1 MTPIVLFD
9 GDCHF
14 CNSSVQFIIKHDHK
28 GIYYFAPL
36 QSKRAQVLLEKHQ
49 ISIDI
54 NSLVLI
60 ENDRAFIKSAA
71 VLKICRNLHG
81 IWSFFYVFNIFPKRL
96 LNSIYDVMAKNR
108 YRWFGMKTYCKIYP
122 EDIRK
127 RFLED

>member
-14 CNSSVQFIIKHDHK
+14 CDWSVQFIIKHDHK

-49 ISIDI
+49 ISFDV
-54 NSLVLI
+54 NSIVLI
-60 ENDRAFIKSAA
+60 ENENAFIKSCA
-71 VLKICRNLHG
+71 VLRICRNLNG
-81 IWSFFYVFNIFPKRL
+81 IWRLLYLFNVLPKRL
-96 LNSIYDVMAKNR
+96 LNSFYDVIAKNR
-108 YRWFGMKTYCKIYP
+108 YKWFGKKTHCQIYP

-127 RFLED
+127 RFLVD